1 MDLILGA
8 LESAGSRDANA
19 AEYAEHAA
27 RDSLLEAR
35 LDQYIPNGISLSFD
49 RFLFEQF
56 RGTFFWSTCECR
68 AGRFS

>member
-35 LDQYIPNGISLSFD
+35 LDQSQVV
-49 RFLFEQF
+49 RFRFQRIF
-56 RGTFFWSTCECR
+56 RFHNYQVD
-68 AGRFS
+68 